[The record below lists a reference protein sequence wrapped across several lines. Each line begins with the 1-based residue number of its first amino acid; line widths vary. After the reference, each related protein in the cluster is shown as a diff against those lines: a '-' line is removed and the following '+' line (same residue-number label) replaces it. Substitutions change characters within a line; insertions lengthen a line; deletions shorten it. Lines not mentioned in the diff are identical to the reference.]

1 MGISEFTQQ
10 DYAVIARDYA
20 DLKEAAAKR
29 CANQNELDMVQ
40 KAFEFAN
47 EAHKGVRRRSGEP
60 YILHPIAVAQIV
72 VSNIG
77 LGYKSICAAL
87 LHDVVEDTDYTVDD
101 IRNIFG
107 DKIASLVDGL
117 TKIKTVLDN
126 EDKAKQNSIQAEN
139 FKRILLTLNDDVRV
153 VLIKLADRLHNCRT
167 IEFMPEYKRDK
178 ILSETMFIFIPLAH
192 RLGLY
197 EVKSEME
204 DIWLRYKEPQAF
216 NEISEKINRNI
227 NDKEKEIDEF
237 IKPINEALTAAG
249 FDFEIKKRVKTPY
262 SIWHKM
268 ITKGI
273 TFEQVYDLYAVRII
287 FSPNA
292 GSTESERDQC
302 YHVFSIITG
311 IYRYKSDRI
320 RDWVKHPKNNGYEA
334 LHCTLMSH
342 SGIWI
347 EVQIRTTR
355 MNDIAERGI
364 AAHWTYKKD
373 GFVDESANE
382 MDSWISKVKEIL
394 VNPDVNALELLDII
408 HNDLTTTD
416 IFVFT
421 PKGEQKRIP
430 KGATALD
437 FAYSIHSEIGNK
449 AIAAKVNM
457 KLEPLSYELKTG
469 DQVEIITAE
478 TEKPKREWLHFLKT
492 RKAKNIVLD
501 YLKGERQESINIGRK
516 MVEEQLA
523 AIGSKLNDTTIKAM
537 LNGYEIFEENA
548 DELYFRVGIG
558 LLKLNNL
565 DEIIRK
571 SDEKQGRQWSFPWF
585 KNKEKEKKN
594 SYVINDESDT
604 RHKYVIASCCNPIP
618 GDSVVGFLASDGTVT
633 VHKKT
638 CSVANSIA
646 AKHGD
651 RIVMPVWEQAAEQ
664 SFLVRLS
671 LKGVDRIGII
681 NEISRYISLV
691 MSVNI
696 RKFCLGTDEG
706 IFEGYID
713 LYVHDKDDLEKLIRK
728 LNKIEGITS
737 VVRSDI

>member
-1 MGISEFTQQ
+1 MAISEFTQQ
-10 DYAVIARDYA
+10 DYAVISRDYA
-20 DLKEAAAKR
+20 DLKEAARKR
-29 CANQNELDMVQ
+29 CANQVELDMVQ
-40 KAFEFAN
+40 KAFDFAN

-237 IKPINEALTAAG
+237 IRPINEALKAAG
-249 FDFEIKKRVKTPY
+249 FDFEVKKRVKTPY

-287 FSPNA
+287 FNPEVKSA
-292 GSTESERDQC
+292 ESERDQC

-373 GFVDESANE
+373 GFVDENENE

-421 PKGEQKRIP
+421 PKGDQKRIA

-437 FAYSIHSEIGNK
+437 FAYAIHSEIGNK

-478 TEKPKREWLHFLKT
+478 TEKPKREWLQFLKT

-501 YLKGERQESINIGRK
+501 YLKGERQESISIGRK
-516 MVEEQLA
+516 MVEEQLS
-523 AIGSKLNDTTIKAM
+523 AIGSKLNDGTVKAM
-537 LNGYEIFEENA
+537 LNGYEIFENDP

-565 DEIIRK
+565 EEIVRK
-571 SDEKQGRQWSFPWF
+571 NEEKQSKSWGFPWF
-585 KNKEKEKKN
+585 RNKDKKN

-604 RHKYVIASCCNPIP
+604 KHKYVIASCCNPIP

-638 CSVANSIA
+638 CNVANSIA

-651 RIVMPVWEQAAEQ
+651 RIVMPVWEKAADQ

-696 RKFCLGTDEG
+696 RKFCLGTEEG

-713 LYVHDKDDLEKLIRK
+713 LYVHDKEDLEKLIKK

-737 VVRSDI
+737 VVRSDV

>member
-20 DLKEAAAKR
+20 DLKEAARKR
-29 CANQNELDMVQ
+29 CANQSELDMVQ

-237 IKPINEALTAAG
+237 IGPIDNALKAAG

-273 TFEQVYDLYAVRII
+273 TFEQIYDLYAVRII
-287 FSPNA
+287 FNPSA

-311 IYRYKSDRI
+311 IYKYKSDRI

-364 AAHWTYKKD
+364 AAHWNYKKD
-373 GFVDESANE
+373 GFVDENENE
-382 MDSWISKVKEIL
+382 MDSWIGKVKEIL

-421 PKGEQKRIP
+421 PKGDQKRIP

-478 TEKPKREWLHFLKT
+478 TEKPKREWLQFLKT
-492 RKAKNIVLD
+492 RKARNIVLD
-501 YLKGERQESINIGRK
+501 YLKGERQESINAGKK
-516 MVEEQLA
+516 MVEEQLQ
-523 AIGSKLNDTTIKAM
+523 AIGSKLNDNTVKAM
-537 LNGYEIFEENA
+537 LNGYEIFEDNA
-548 DELYFRVGIG
+548 DELFFRVGIG
-558 LLKLNNL
+558 ILKLNNL

-571 SDEKQGRQWSFPWF
+571 SEEKQSKPWAFPWF
-585 KNKEKEKKN
+585 KNREKKN

-604 RHKYVIASCCNPIP
+604 KHKYVIASCCNPIP

-638 CSVANSIA
+638 CNVANSIA

-651 RIVMPVWEQAAEQ
+651 RIVMPVWEKATDQ

-696 RKFCLGTDEG
+696 RKFCLGTEEG

-713 LYVHDKDDLEKLIRK
+713 LYVHDKDDLEKLTKK